1 MRIGFIAVS
10 GLRLCK
16 PEVLELGL
24 SFPAVAR
31 RAREIEALPSLGLLT
46 LAGMTPGHIDCEY
59 LEVRDV
65 ELDDLPTRFDA
76 VAISSL
82 SGTNKEAFRLCDRF
96 RELGVPTVLGG
107 LGPTL
112 QPELAARHADAV
124 VVGEGE
130 PLWPAVVA
138 DLERGALRK
147 VYDAKAGP
155 PFDLADAPMP
165 RFDLLSPDRY
175 PRFTVQSQRGCP
187 LSCEFCAASI
197 RLAPQFKVKPVEKF
211 IAEVRRLKELFKK
224 PFFEFADDN
233 TFVNRKHAKA
243 LMRAL
248 AKEDVRWF
256 TETDLGVAED
266 DELLGLMRDAGC
278 AQILIGFESPRYEVL
293 DGVEQNS
300 NWKANRAGRYVE
312 AVEKIQRHGI
322 TVNGC
327 LVFGLDGAGPEQF
340 KDALRFARDSGLYDV
355 QITYMTPFP
364 GTPLW
369 GRLSEQG
376 RLLSEEATE
385 RCTLFDINFQPDTMS
400 VDELEEGFLKLA
412 GALYHPRFVAER
424 TRRFKRHLRGRV
436 REERR
441 MRSAGS

>member
-46 LAGMTPGHIDCEY
+46 LAGMTPPQIDCEY
-59 LEVRDV
+59 LEIRDV
-65 ELDDLPTRFDA
+65 ELTDLPTRFDA
-76 VAISSL
+76 VAVSSL
-82 SGTNKEAFRLCDRF
+82 TGTNKEAYRLCERF
-96 RELGVPTVLGG
+96 REMGVPTVLGG

-112 QPELAARHADAV
+112 QPELAQQHADAV
-124 VVGEGE
+124 VIGEGE
-130 PLWPAVVA
+130 PVWPEVVV
-138 DLERGALRK
+138 DLERGALK
-147 VYDAKAGP
+147 PCYDAKAGP
-155 PFDLADAPMP
+155 PFNLAEAPLP
-165 RFDLLSPDRY
+165 RFDLLSPERY
-175 PRFTVQSQRGCP
+175 PRFTIQTQRGCP
-187 LSCEFCAASI
+187 WSCEFCAASI
-197 RLAPQFKVKPVEKF
+197 RLAPEFKVKPVEKVV
-211 IAEVRRLKELFKK
+211 AEVRRLKELFAK

-233 TFVNRKHAKA
+233 TFVNRKHSKA

-248 AKEDVRWF
+248 AKEDIRWF
-256 TETDLGVAED
+256 TETDLSVAED
-266 DELLGLMRDAGC
+266 EELLGLMRDAGC
-278 AQILIGFESPRYEVL
+278 AQVLIGFESPDYGVL
-293 DGVEQNS
+293 DGVEQRT
-300 NWKANRAGRYVE
+300 NWKAERVGKYID
-312 AVEKIQRHGI
+312 AVERIQRQGI

-340 KDALRFARDSGLYDV
+340 KHAMRFVKESGLYDV

-369 GRLSEQG
+369 DRLSEQG
-376 RLLSEEATE
+376 RILSEEASE
-385 RCTLFDINFQPDTMS
+385 RCTLFDINFQPDSMS

-424 TRRFKRHLRGRV
+424 SRRFKSHLRARV
-436 REERR
+436 KQERELARA
-441 MRSAGS
+441 S